1 MDWQPRRQAVSYP
14 LDSRMEDGAV
24 GDADHRREWRRASA
38 RLVARADQELREF
51 KNTYRSWS
59 RLEQTQFREA
69 LKRLSEA
76 NDILNKLP
84 GHIKGWLETRWECR
98 DAETGEIPAGGRGKL
113 PPRILL
119 KAINAWEHGDDYAP
133 GGAAF
138 YDI

>member
-1 MDWQPRRQAVSYP
+1 MDWQPREKSVSSP
-14 LDSRMEDGAV
+14 DDNRTEDVAV

-59 RLEQTQFREA
+59 RLEQAQFREA
-69 LKRLSEA
+69 LKKLSEA
-76 NDILNKLP
+76 NEILSKLP
-84 GHIKGWLETRWECR
+84 GHIKGWMDARWECR
-98 DAETGEIPAGGRGKL
+98 DAEGEIPAGGRGKL
-113 PPRILL
+113 HPRILL